1 MSTLKT
7 NNLQHLD
14 SGSANIEL
22 AKGGGA
28 IHSGISTF
36 QEDIHL
42 NDIVHLQDTDTKIRF
57 PSDNTVTVETGG
69 SERARITSH
78 GDVGIGTNT
87 VGNIAGRSQ
96 VVIGGDSGGLLDFNV
111 GGTTEARLFATDAT
125 GLTIRA
131 SESDGGIIFQ
141 TGGSNQRFSITSDGK
156 VGIGTHNPQYVLD
169 ISNGAASGIRIGV
182 GTHAYRIRTNAS
194 TSNDYGFFIED
205 EEGTDLYNVRGPHA
219 TSVPNVHRFYT
230 QGTERVRITPA
241 GNVGIN
247 ESSPGGLLQVGASSG
262 SHVIITPNTGIDV
275 NDGAINLYQATT
287 NVNAVPFVISSDV
300 GGTEIEKLRFTAGG
314 KLGIGTADPTEELH
328 VIGKIIKTEYNPGE
342 LIECIETIA
351 NGINV
356 TVGSGTYSP
365 TNVSATQDLSSSYA
379 DINGSVFTY
388 NVPVG
393 TKRLVYDFWVY
404 MRDKDVGPLLHF
416 KGLTTPD
423 GSSTYTT
430 VNDSRATWRAA
441 TANADYQMWIH
452 NRMVLF
458 ENSIDEEDIGA
469 GKLYLLGG
477 TTRKL
482 KFQCREYS
490 ASYEG
495 QLHTSNNWDGSG
507 TDILVRPHI
516 RISAYA

>member
-14 SGSANIEL
+14 GGSANIEL

-141 TGGSNQRFSITSDGK
+141 TGGSNQRFSIASDGK
-156 VGIGTHNPQYVLD
+156 VGIGTHNPQYALD

-219 TSVPNVHRFYT
+219 TSLPNVHLFYT
-230 QGTERVRITPA
+230 QGAERLRIQPS
-241 GNVGIN
+241 GGI
-247 ESSPGGLLQVGASSG
+247 S
-262 SHVIITPNTGIDV
+262 
-275 NDGAINLYQATT
+275 
-287 NVNAVPFVISSDV
+287 F
-300 GGTEIEKLRFTAGG
+300 
-314 KLGIGTADPTEELH
+314 
-328 VIGKIIKTEYNPGE
+328 
-342 LIECIETIA
+342 
-351 NGINV
+351 NGD
-356 TVGSGTYSP
+356 T
-365 TNVSATQDLSSSYA
+365 
-379 DINGSVFTY
+379 
-388 NVPVG
+388 
-393 TKRLVYDFWVY
+393 
-404 MRDKDVGPLLHF
+404 
-416 KGLTTPD
+416 
-423 GSSTYTT
+423 
-430 VNDSRATWRAA
+430 A
-441 TANADYQMWIH
+441 TANALDDY
-452 NRMVLF
+452 
-458 ENSIDEEDIGA
+458 EEGTITTWRLVKSDGNTSGSNHAQTEVQYTKIGRCVYIS
-469 GKLYLLGG
+469 GHIRTDGTQTSKTGNLLLVS
-477 TTRKL
+477 T
-482 KFQCREYS
+482 
-490 ASYEG
+490 A
-495 QLHTSNNWDGSG
+495 DGSTAATLPFVPNHRGGLPIVHTRSCSTSDTTYGLSVGFNEGSSTVYVYANDG
-507 TDILVRPHI
+507 TGDYILDTNTLDSNTQTNLVITFNGHYFTD
-516 RISAYA
+516 S